1 MSNDDEFAVFPDVHS
16 SGRKPS
22 AEDYLKSIWFRW
34 KENSLIFLIDFVN
47 NESYSH
53 VKREENQGERNTEK

>member
-22 AEDYLKSIWFRW
+22 AED
-34 KENSLIFLIDFVN
+34 
-47 NESYSH
+47 
-53 VKREENQGERNTEK
+53 